1 MTTAKDI
8 MHAGA
13 RWIPEHETLDRA
25 AQLMRELDVG
35 ALPIADADERLCGI
49 LTDRDIV
56 VGCVAMGHDPSR
68 VTAADMAKGTPR
80 WIDAGADVEAV
91 LREMQSHQIRRL
103 PVIENKRLVGMISE
117 ADLAQHLS
125 EDQLAGWAERV
136 YAQSGTER
144 LTGAGAMT

>member
-8 MHAGA
+8 MHRGA

-25 AQLMRELDVG
+25 AQLMRELNVG
-35 ALPIADADERLCGI
+35 ALPIADENERLCGI

-56 VGCVAMGHDPSR
+56 VGCVAMGHDPAK
-68 VTAADMAKGTPR
+68 VTCGEMAKGTPR
-80 WIDAGADVEAV
+80 WVEASADVGAV
-91 LREMQSHQIRRL
+91 LEEMQSHRIKRL

-125 EDQLAGWAERV
+125 DEQIKAFCTSV
-136 YAQSGTER
+136 YAAS
-144 LTGAGAMT
+144 